1 MLPHAGRSMV
11 EDSQD
16 SPRIKGLALSHNLED
31 RNMGVR
37 NATRIVVVIATFAAI
52 SVAQTQNQAPQNQN
66 QNQQQNQQTQPQQ
79 KKSFWQKMKE
89 SAAQGTQNTMQ
100 QGTGAVQN
108 TVQQGTGVIQNGAQQ
123 VQNGAQQGIQGVQ
136 QGTQFGGANGNSSG
150 AFSGGGGGAGSC
162 GANCFDAGPFQ
173 ANVSQMTMSQQGAW
187 HVIRMSIQF
196 HNSGNQPLAIA
207 YHDGSMVM
215 VDNNG
220 ATYVPA
226 GGNPGQLQGMG
237 IDRGA
242 QTDSQFVLGPGQT
255 SSALFSVARVR
266 GNDSP
271 VGTGYSYNFTIDELQ
286 AQNGAMAIAVRSYNL
301 NFPSLAPS
309 TVSSSTAA
317 FPSVS
322 SPAKGYVGSATGT
335 STGSAATAVQSGTA
349 VQPGTSVP
357 AQQTRIVNGR
367 VVPVTP
373 ATAVN
378 NAALKSTAT
387 TTKAPVAAT
396 AVKPIPVTTAATP
409 KPAATTQPA
418 VAAKPTPA
426 KKTVATTPH

>member
-1 MLPHAGRSMV
+1 MV
-11 EDSQD
+11 EDIQYF
-16 SPRIKGLALSHNLED
+16 PRIKGSRRSHTLED

-37 NATRIVVVIATFAAI
+37 NATRIAVAITTFAAV
-52 SVAQTQNQAPQNQN
+52 SVAQTQTQAQPPQNQN
-66 QNQQQNQQTQPQQ
+66 QQPNQQQTQPTQPQQ
-79 KKSFWQKMKE
+79 KKSLWQKMKE
-89 SAAQGTQNTMQ
+89 TAAQGTQNTVQ

-108 TVQQGTGVIQNGAQQ
+108 TVQQGTGVIQNGTQQ
-123 VQNGAQQGIQGVQ
+123 VQSGAQQGIQGIQ
-136 QGTQFGGANGNSSG
+136 QGAQFPGANGNSNG

-162 GANCFDAGPFQ
+162 GGNCFDAGPFQ

-187 HVIRMSIQF
+187 HIIRMNIQF
-196 HNSGNQPLAIA
+196 HNSSNQPLIIA

-226 GGNPGQLQGMG
+226 GGNPGALQGMG
-237 IDRGA
+237 IDRGN

-286 AQNGAMAIAVRSYNL
+286 AQNGAMAIPVRSYNL

-309 TVSSSTAA
+309 AVSSTAAA

-322 SPAKGYVGSATGT
+322 SPAKSYAGT
-335 STGSAATAVQSGTA
+335 TTAYPATA
-349 VQPGTSVP
+349 VQPGAAVP
-357 AQQTRIVNGR
+357 VQQQRIVNGR

-373 ATAVN
+373 ATAIN
-378 NAALKSTAT
+378 NAAIKSTAT
-387 TTKAPVAAT
+387 TAKAPVAAT
-396 AVKPIPVTTAATP
+396 AVKPIPVATAAAP
-409 KPAATTQPA
+409 KPATP
-418 VAAKPTPA
+418 AKPTPA
-426 KKTVATTPH
+426 KKPATTTTTTTPH

>member
-1 MLPHAGRSMV
+1 V
-11 EDSQD
+11 
-16 SPRIKGLALSHNLED
+16 
-31 RNMGVR
+31 
-37 NATRIVVVIATFAAI
+37 
-52 SVAQTQNQAPQNQN
+52 
-66 QNQQQNQQTQPQQ
+66 
-79 KKSFWQKMKE
+79 
-89 SAAQGTQNTMQ
+89 Q
-100 QGTGAVQN
+100 QGTGA
-108 TVQQGTGVIQNGAQQ
+108 IQNGTQQ
-123 VQNGAQQGIQGVQ
+123 VQNGAQQGIQGIQ
-136 QGTQFGGANGNSSG
+136 QGAQLPGANGNSNG
-150 AFSGGGGGAGSC
+150 AFSGGGGGTGSC

-187 HVIRMSIQF
+187 HIIRMSIQF

-237 IDRGA
+237 IDRGN

-286 AQNGAMAIAVRSYNL
+286 AQNGAMAIPVRSYNL
-301 NFPSLAPS
+301 NFPTLAPS
-309 TVSSSTAA
+309 SVSSSTAA

-322 SPAKGYVGSATGT
+322 SPAKSYAGT
-335 STGSAATAVQSGTA
+335 TAGTTTGSSTTA
-349 VQPGTSVP
+349 VQPGAAVP
-357 AQQTRIVNGR
+357 VQQQKVVNGK

-387 TTKAPVAAT
+387 TATAKAPVAAT
-396 AVKPIPVTTAATP
+396 AVKPIPV
-409 KPAATTQPA
+409 ATTTK
-418 VAAKPTPA
+418 AATPA
-426 KKTVATTPH
+426 KKPATTTTTTTPH

>member
-1 MLPHAGRSMV
+1 
-11 EDSQD
+11 
-16 SPRIKGLALSHNLED
+16 
-31 RNMGVR
+31 MGVK
-37 NATRIVVVIATFAAI
+37 NATRVAVTIATFAAV
-52 SVAQTQNQAPQNQN
+52 SVAQTQTQAQPT
-66 QNQQQNQQTQPQQ
+66 QNQQPNQQQTQQSQPQQ

-89 SAAQGTQNTMQ
+89 TAAQGTQNTVQ

-108 TVQQGTGVIQNGAQQ
+108 TVQQGTGAIQNGTQQ
-123 VQNGAQQGIQGVQ
+123 VQNGAQQGIQGIQ
-136 QGTQFGGANGNSSG
+136 QGAQLPGANGNSNG
-150 AFSGGGGGAGSC
+150 AFNGGGGGTGSC

-187 HVIRMSIQF
+187 HIIRMSIQF

-237 IDRGA
+237 IDRGN

-286 AQNGAMAIAVRSYNL
+286 AQNGAMAIPVRSYNL
-301 NFPSLAPS
+301 NFPTLAPS
-309 TVSSSTAA
+309 AVSNSTAA

-322 SPAKGYVGSATGT
+322 SPAKGYAGTTTTTGT
-335 STGSAATAVQSGTA
+335 TTGYSNTA
-349 VQPGTSVP
+349 VQPAAAVP
-357 AQQTRIVNGR
+357 VQQQKMVNGKP
-367 VVPVTP
+367 VPVTP

-387 TTKAPVAAT
+387 PTKAPVAAT
-396 AVKPIPVTTAATP
+396 AVKPIPV
-409 KPAATTQPA
+409 AATTPP
-418 VAAKPTPA
+418 KPSPA
-426 KKTVATTPH
+426 KKPVTTTTTTPH